1 VCYSSKQ
8 YAFVNE
14 GLLNTNL
21 VHSTIIRPEFTELAE
36 DLQESFQ
43 TYVIEEC
50 GIDEDVTAFIS
61 MYSDYREQ
69 EEYVNW
75 MKTAVDILD

>member
-1 VCYSSKQ
+1 M
-8 YAFVNE
+8 
-14 GLLNTNL
+14 
-21 VHSTIIRPEFTELAE
+21 IRPEFTELAE

-43 TYVIEEC
+43 SYVIEEC

-69 EEYVNW
+69 EEYVSW
-75 MKTAVDILD
+75 MKSAVDILVD

>member
-1 VCYSSKQ
+1 MYKV
-8 YAFVNE
+8 
-14 GLLNTNL
+14 LNTNL
-21 VHSTIIRPEFTELAE
+21 VHSMIRPEFTELAE

-69 EEYVNW
+69 EEYVQW